1 MAGDPP
7 TAGVVDELR
16 LRPTRTVIAGAL
28 ARSLGVVTA
37 TLLVYALLPVEGV
50 SSPEA
55 VAIGA
60 GVAILGLLV
69 VFGRQLSRVSR
80 AEKPWIAAVEAVCLV
95 FGMFLVMFALMYVS
109 LSLSDPGSF
118 TERID
123 KVSGVYFATT
133 ILTTVGFGDI
143 APVSGAAR
151 TLVTVQMVLGMAL
164 IGSAFKALSFSAK
177 QGVSVRA
184 QQQAEASGS

>member
-1 MAGDPP
+1 MAGDAPFGG
-7 TAGVVDELR
+7 AVDELQ
-16 LRPTRTVIAGAL
+16 LRPARTVIAVAL
-28 ARSLGVVTA
+28 VRSLGVVAA
-37 TLLVYALLPVEGV
+37 TLLAYALLPVDRV

-60 GVAILGLLV
+60 GVAILVVLV

-80 AEKPWIAAVEAVCLV
+80 AEKPWMAAVEAVCLV
-95 FGMFLVMFALMYVS
+95 FGMFLVMFALVYVS
-109 LSLSDPGSF
+109 LSLSDPSSF

-133 ILTTVGFGDI
+133 VLTTVGFGDI

-177 QGVSVRA
+177 RGATVRA
-184 QQQAEASGS
+184 QHQAEGSGS